1 VKEDTK
7 PGTGQEI
14 VEDDSTSGKSLTRKA
29 ALGLGA
35 AAVGGAALGELANAG
50 GAQAATKAT
59 VPDGAVFKKVLTK
72 MAAGGAEAA
81 AYRKSILDSPGNL
94 TKQFPS
100 LTMLQ
105 LEALRNCAILSGVN
119 ISSINKVR
127 AAAIST
133 TGNINQTGAIVVGGS
148 SGGPGHSVGWTISC
162 TCCCC
167 CCCGEA
173 AVVVR
178 P

>member
-1 VKEDTK
+1 MSTVKEDTK
-7 PGTGQEI
+7 PVTGEDI

-29 ALGLGA
+29 ALGVGA
-35 AAVGGAALGELANAG
+35 AAVGGAALGGLASAG
-50 GAQAATKAT
+50 GAQAATRAN
-59 VPDGAVFKKVLTK
+59 VPDGAVFRNVLTK
-72 MAAGGAEAA
+72 LATNPT
-81 AYRKSILDSPGNL
+81 YRSQALQTPSMITHDY
-94 TKQFPS
+94 PS
-100 LTMLQ
+100 LTKLQ
-105 LEALRNCAILSGVN
+105 LSALRECAILSGAN
-119 ISSINKVR
+119 IASINKVR

-133 TGNINQTGAIVVGGS
+133 TGSQNAAGAIVIGGS
-148 SGGPGHSVGWTISC
+148 AGTPGHSTGWSISC